1 MAPSQNRGK
10 LTSAFCQAVVI
21 PDHNS
26 RSVNRLLKRL
36 ELHTF
41 GNASAPFWNPAVLA
55 QCSDQT
61 GAHESSL
68 YLSNFGA
75 ICLQNRIALYFYP
88 CMPADYQSASPRSHR
103 IASLKINQIE
113 GREWWL
119 WGFAV
124 IVTLALTAGIV
135 FLTFFDQRSGVNTQ
149 YWTDLKE
156 WVRGLAALVL
166 LFDIYTMYQ
175 HMQLQRVRRQLIERD
190 ELFQLITENAADMI
204 AVVDAAGNRL
214 YNSPAYEKV
223 LGYSEHE
230 LSASSS
236 IEQIHPSDRERVLQ
250 AAANARSSGHGQR
263 LEYRMRHK
271 NGTWRILESTASPI
285 QNGTGNLEKL
295 VIVNRDITERKRAE
309 EMLEHR
315 ALHDEL
321 TELPN
326 RALFVDRLQH
336 SLIRARRHSDYKF
349 VVLFIDIDGFKVLN
363 DSLGHAAGDELLIQV
378 AHRLTA
384 SFRETDTVSRSGS
397 APEVNSKLTAD
408 GLARLGGDEFTALLD
423 DISQPSDAIRA
434 ARRILDKISLPFNIG
449 GQQIVISASIG
460 IAASSNSYD
469 GAEDLLRD
477 AEIAMYR
484 AKQSGKAR
492 CEVFDPAMH
501 SSAVRR
507 LKLETDL
514 RRGIEQGELLV
525 YYQPIISLES
535 GKIIGFEALSR
546 WKTVQGMVS
555 PAEFIPVA
563 DETGLILPMNRA
575 LYLESCQQL
584 QSWQSKLKCT
594 PPLTMSLNITPR
606 QFSLPDLAKE
616 MDVILTQSGIHPSTV
631 NLEITE
637 TIAMGDADRAFSVLS
652 DLKALGVRLSI
663 DDFGTGYSSLSRLP
677 RFPID
682 ALKIDRVFISQMTS
696 DHDNH
701 EIVRLIVMLA
711 HSLGLKVVAEGTEKQ
726 DEITELKHLKCEMA
740 QGFLYS
746 PPVDS
751 TKAFELLLSSHQ
763 VVMV

>member
-1 MAPSQNRGK
+1 M
-10 LTSAFCQAVVI
+10 T
-21 PDHNS
+21 
-26 RSVNRLLKRL
+26 
-36 ELHTF
+36 
-41 GNASAPFWNPAVLA
+41 
-55 QCSDQT
+55 
-61 GAHESSL
+61 
-68 YLSNFGA
+68 
-75 ICLQNRIALYFYP
+75 
-88 CMPADYQSASPRSHR
+88 
-103 IASLKINQIE
+103 SLKINQIE

-124 IVTLALTAGIV
+124 LVTLSLTAGIV
-135 FLTFFDQRSGVNTQ
+135 FLTFFDHVSGISAQ
-149 YWTDLKE
+149 YWTDLKD
-156 WVRGLAALVL
+156 WVRALAALVL
-166 LFDIYTMYQ
+166 LFDLYTMYQ
-175 HMQLQRVRRQLIERD
+175 HMQLQRVRRQLADRD

-204 AVVDAAGNRL
+204 AVVDSAGNRL
-214 YNSPAYEKV
+214 YNSPAYSKV
-223 LGYSEHE
+223 LGYSEEE
-230 LSASSS
+230 LSTSSAVD
-236 IEQIHPSDRERVLQ
+236 QIHPSDRERVLQ
-250 AAANARSSGHGQR
+250 AAAKARASGRGQR

-271 NGTWRILESTASPI
+271 NGDWRILESTASLI
-285 QNGTGNLEKL
+285 ENGNRSLDRL

-315 ALHDEL
+315 ALHDIL

-336 SLIRARRHSDYKF
+336 SLIRARRHSDYTF

-363 DSLGHAAGDELLIQV
+363 DSLGHSAGDELLVQV
-378 AHRLTA
+378 AKRLTA
-384 SFRETDTVSRSGS
+384 CFRETDTVSRS
-397 APEVNSKLTAD
+397 ATALNSKLTSD

-423 DISQPSDAIRA
+423 DVSDPRDAIRVA
-434 ARRILDKISLPFNIG
+434 HRILAKISHPFNIG
-449 GQQIVISASIG
+449 GQEIVISASIG
-460 IAASSNSYD
+460 IAASSNSYE
-469 GAEDLLRD
+469 GADDLLRD

-484 AKQSGKAR
+484 AKRAGKAR

-514 RRGIEQGELLV
+514 RRGLDQGELLV
-525 YYQPIISLES
+525 YYQPILSLES
-535 GKIIGFEALSR
+535 GKIIGFESLSR
-546 WKTVQGMVS
+546 WKTLQGMVS

-584 QSWQSKLKCT
+584 QTWQSKLNCT
-594 PPLTMSLNITPR
+594 PPLTISLNITPR
-606 QFSLPDLAKE
+606 QFAQPDLAKE
-616 MDVILTQSGIHPSTV
+616 IGEMLTKSGIEPGRV

-637 TIAMGDADRAFSVLS
+637 TIAMGDADHAFSVLS

-682 ALKIDRVFISQMTS
+682 ALKIDRVFISQMST

-701 EIVRLIVMLA
+701 EIVRLIISLA
-711 HSLGLKVVAEGTEKQ
+711 HSLGLKVVAEGTETQ
-726 DEITELKHLKCEMA
+726 DEVDELKRLKCEMV

-751 TKAFELLLSSHQ
+751 VKAFELLLASHRQ
-763 VVMV
+763 ALPV

>member
-1 MAPSQNRGK
+1 M
-10 LTSAFCQAVVI
+10 TS
-21 PDHNS
+21 DT
-26 RSVNRLLKRL
+26 K
-36 ELHTF
+36 T
-41 GNASAPFWNPAVLA
+41 
-55 QCSDQT
+55 
-61 GAHESSL
+61 
-68 YLSNFGA
+68 
-75 ICLQNRIALYFYP
+75 
-88 CMPADYQSASPRSHR
+88 ASPRSP
-103 IASLKINQIE
+103 AMTSLKINQIE

-119 WGFAV
+119 WGFAI
-124 IVTLALTAGIV
+124 IVTLALTAGII
-135 FLTFFDQRSGVNTQ
+135 FLTFFDHVSGINSQ
-149 YWTDLKE
+149 YWTDLKD

-166 LFDIYTMYQ
+166 IFDIYTMYQ
-175 HMQLQRVRRQLIERD
+175 HMQLQRVRRQLADRD
-190 ELFQLITENAADMI
+190 ELFQLITENAADLI
-204 AVVDAAGNRL
+204 AVVDSAGNRL
-214 YNSPAYEKV
+214 YNSPAYQTV
-223 LGYSEHE
+223 LGYSEEE
-230 LSASSS
+230 LRTSSS
-236 IEQIHPSDRERVLQ
+236 VDQIHPSDRERVLQ
-250 AAANARSSGHGQR
+250 AAAKARTSGHGQR

-271 NGTWRILESTASPI
+271 NGEWRILESTASLI
-285 QNGTGNLEKL
+285 QSGNGNLDRL

-315 ALHDEL
+315 ALHDIL

-336 SLIRARRHSDYKF
+336 SLIRARRHSDYTF

-363 DSLGHAAGDELLIQV
+363 DSLGHSAGDELLIQV
-378 AHRLTA
+378 AKRLTA
-384 SFRETDTVSRSGS
+384 CFRETDTVSRS
-397 APEVNSKLTAD
+397 ATAMNSPLTND
-408 GLARLGGDEFTALLD
+408 SLARLGGDEFTVLLD
-423 DISQPSDAIRA
+423 DVSEPSDAIRV
-434 ARRILDKISLPFNIG
+434 ARRIMDKIALPFTLA

-460 IAASSNSYD
+460 IAASNNAYECAD
-469 GAEDLLRD
+469 DLLRD

-484 AKQSGKAR
+484 AKRAGKAR

-514 RRGIEQGELLV
+514 RRGLDQGELLV
-525 YYQPIISLES
+525 YYQPILSLES
-535 GKIIGFEALSR
+535 GKIIGFESLSR

-584 QSWQSKLKCT
+584 QTWQSKLNCT
-594 PPLTMSLNITPR
+594 PPLTISLNITPR
-606 QFSLPDLAKE
+606 QFAQPDLAKE
-616 MDVILTQSGIHPSTV
+616 IGEMLTKSGIEPSRV

-637 TIAMGDADRAFSVLS
+637 TIAMGDADHAFSVLS

-682 ALKIDRVFISQMTS
+682 ALKIDRVFISQMST

-701 EIVRLIVMLA
+701 EIVRLIISLA
-711 HSLGLKVVAEGTEKQ
+711 HSLGLKVVAEGTETQ
-726 DEITELKHLKCEMA
+726 DEVDELKHLKCEMV

-751 TKAFELLLSSHQ
+751 VKAFDLLLASHRA
-763 VVMV
+763 VTV

>member
-1 MAPSQNRGK
+1 MQTRIVLFRQMPS
-10 LTSAFCQAVVI
+10 
-21 PDHNS
+21 
-26 RSVNRLLKRL
+26 
-36 ELHTF
+36 
-41 GNASAPFWNPAVLA
+41 
-55 QCSDQT
+55 
-61 GAHESSL
+61 ES
-68 YLSNFGA
+68 
-75 ICLQNRIALYFYP
+75 QR
-88 CMPADYQSASPRSHR
+88 ASPRSPG
-103 IASLKINQIE
+103 IASLKIHQIE

-124 IVTLALTAGIV
+124 IVTISLTAGIV
-135 FLTFFDQRSGVNTQ
+135 FLTFFDHDSAVNAQ
-149 YWTDLKE
+149 YWTDIKD

-166 LFDIYTMYQ
+166 IFDIYTMYQ
-175 HMQLQRVRRQLIERD
+175 HRQLQRVRRDLAERD

-214 YNSPAYEKV
+214 YNSPAYQKV
-223 LGYSEHE
+223 LGYSGEE

-236 IEQIHPSDRERVLQ
+236 VDQIHPSDRERVKQ
-250 AAANARSSGHGQR
+250 AAAKARTTGRGQT

-271 NGTWRILESTASPI
+271 NGDWRILESTASPI
-285 QNGTGNLEKL
+285 QNGNGKLERL

-315 ALHDEL
+315 ALHDGL

-336 SLIRARRHSDYKF
+336 SLIRSRRHSDYSF

-363 DSLGHAAGDELLIQV
+363 DSLGHSAGDELLIQV
-378 AHRLTA
+378 AKRLA
-384 SFRETDTVSRSGS
+384 ACFRETDTIARSAS
-397 APEVNSKLTAD
+397 EVNSKLTHD

-423 DISQPSDAIRA
+423 DVTEPSDAIRI
-434 ARRILDKISLPFNIG
+434 ARRILEKIAHPFNIG
-449 GQQIVISASIG
+449 GQEIVVSASIG
-460 IAASSNSYD
+460 IAASSNSYE
-469 GAEDLLRD
+469 GADDLLRD

-484 AKQSGKAR
+484 AKRAGKAR

-555 PAEFIPVA
+555 PVEFIPVA
-563 DETGLILPMNRA
+563 DETGLIIPMNRA

-584 QSWQSKLKCT
+584 QSWQSKLGCS

-606 QFSLPDLAKE
+606 QFALPDLAE
-616 MDVILTQSGIHPSTV
+616 EIGAILQQSGIPPSTV

-637 TIAMGDADRAFSVLS
+637 TIAMGDADHAFSVLS

-682 ALKIDRVFISQMTS
+682 ALKIDRVFISQMSS

-711 HSLGLKVVAEGTEKQ
+711 HSLGLKVVAEGTETQ
-726 DEITELKHLKCEMA
+726 DQITELKHLKCEMA
-740 QGFLYS
+740 QGFLFS

-751 TKAFELLLSSHQ
+751 TQAFELLLNSHRS
-763 VVMV
+763 VTV

>member
-1 MAPSQNRGK
+1 MA
-10 LTSAFCQAVVI
+10 
-21 PDHNS
+21 
-26 RSVNRLLKRL
+26 
-36 ELHTF
+36 
-41 GNASAPFWNPAVLA
+41 
-55 QCSDQT
+55 SDPK
-61 GAHESSL
+61 
-68 YLSNFGA
+68 N
-75 ICLQNRIALYFYP
+75 
-88 CMPADYQSASPRSHR
+88 
-103 IASLKINQIE
+103 ASLKPHSIPSLKIHQIE

-124 IVTLALTAGIV
+124 VVTLALTAGIV
-135 FLTFFDQRSGVNTQ
+135 FLTFFDHEAGISAQ
-149 YWTDLKE
+149 YWTDLKD

-166 LFDIYTMYQ
+166 LFDIYTMFQ
-175 HMQLQRVRRQLIERD
+175 HRQLQRVRRQLADRD
-190 ELFQLITENAADMI
+190 ELFQLISENAADLI
-204 AVVDAAGNRL
+204 AVVDGAGNRL
-214 YNSPAYEKV
+214 YNSPAYFKV
-223 LGYSEHE
+223 LGYSEEE

-236 IEQIHPSDRERVLQ
+236 IDQIHPSDRERVLQ
-250 AAANARSSGHGQR
+250 AAAKARASGRGER

-271 NGTWRILESTASPI
+271 NGDWRILESTASPI
-285 QNGTGNLEKL
+285 QSGSGEMDRL

-315 ALHDEL
+315 ALHDVL

-336 SLIRARRHSDYKF
+336 SLIRARRHSDYTF

-363 DSLGHAAGDELLIQV
+363 DSLGHSAGDELLIQV
-378 AHRLTA
+378 AKRLSA
-384 SFRETDTVSRSGS
+384 GFRETDTISRS
-397 APEVNSKLTAD
+397 APGKMLNSHD
-408 GLARLGGDEFTALLD
+408 DSLARLGGDEFTVLLD
-423 DISQPSDAIRA
+423 DVSEPSDAIRV
-434 ARRILDKISLPFNIG
+434 ARRILDKIALPFHIG

-460 IAASSNSYD
+460 IAASSNAYE

-484 AKQSGKAR
+484 AKQAGKAR

-501 SSAVRR
+501 STAVRR

-514 RRGIEQGELLV
+514 RRGIEHGELLV

-535 GKIIGFEALSR
+535 GRIVGFEALSR

-555 PAEFIPVA
+555 PLDFIPIA
-563 DETGLILPMNRA
+563 DETGLIIPMNRA

-584 QSWQSKLKCT
+584 KSWQAKLNCT

-606 QFSLPDLAKE
+606 QFAQPDLAKE
-616 MDVILTQSGIHPSTV
+616 IGEILTQSGINPGTV
-631 NLEITE
+631 SLEITE
-637 TIAMGDADRAFSVLS
+637 TIAMGEADHAFSVLS

-682 ALKIDRVFISQMTS
+682 ALKIDRVFISQMST

-701 EIVRLIVMLA
+701 EIVRLIIMLA
-711 HSLGLKVVAEGTEKQ
+711 HSLGLKVVAEGTETQ
-726 DEITELKHLKCEMA
+726 DEVNELKHLKCEMV

-751 TKAFELLLSSHQ
+751 VKAFELLLASHR
-763 VVMV
+763 

>member
-1 MAPSQNRGK
+1 MS
-10 LTSAFCQAVVI
+10 
-21 PDHNS
+21 
-26 RSVNRLLKRL
+26 
-36 ELHTF
+36 
-41 GNASAPFWNPAVLA
+41 
-55 QCSDQT
+55 SDT
-61 GAHESSL
+61 KT
-68 YLSNFGA
+68 
-75 ICLQNRIALYFYP
+75 
-88 CMPADYQSASPRSHR
+88 ASPRSP
-103 IASLKINQIE
+103 AMTSLKINQIE

-124 IVTLALTAGIV
+124 IVTLALTAGII
-135 FLTFFDQRSGVNTQ
+135 FLTFFDNVSGINPQ
-149 YWTDLKE
+149 YWTDLKD

-166 LFDIYTMYQ
+166 IFDIYTMYQ
-175 HMQLQRVRRQLIERD
+175 HMQLQRVRRQLADRD

-204 AVVDAAGNRL
+204 AVVDSAGNRL
-214 YNSPAYEKV
+214 YNSPAYSKV
-223 LGYSEHE
+223 LGYSEEE
-230 LSASSS
+230 LSTSSAVD
-236 IEQIHPSDRERVLQ
+236 QIHPSDRERVLQ
-250 AAANARSSGHGQR
+250 AAAKARASGRGQR

-271 NGTWRILESTASPI
+271 NGDWRILESTASLI
-285 QNGTGNLEKL
+285 ENGNRSLDRL

-315 ALHDEL
+315 ALHDIL

-336 SLIRARRHSDYKF
+336 SLIRARRHSDYTF

-363 DSLGHAAGDELLIQV
+363 DSLGHSAGDELLIQV
-378 AHRLTA
+378 AKRLTA
-384 SFRETDTVSRSGS
+384 CFRETDTVSRS
-397 APEVNSKLTAD
+397 ATAMNSTVTND
-408 GLARLGGDEFTALLD
+408 SLARLGGDEFTVLLD
-423 DISQPSDAIRA
+423 DVSEASDAIRV
-434 ARRILDKISLPFNIG
+434 ARRILDKIALPFTIG

-460 IAASSNSYD
+460 IAASSNSYE
-469 GAEDLLRD
+469 GADDLLRD

-484 AKQSGKAR
+484 AKQAGKAR

-514 RRGIEQGELLV
+514 RRGLDQGELLV
-525 YYQPIISLES
+525 YYQPILSLES
-535 GKIIGFEALSR
+535 GKIIGFESLSR

-584 QSWQSKLKCT
+584 QTWQSKLNCT
-594 PPLTMSLNITPR
+594 PPLTISLNITPR
-606 QFSLPDLAKE
+606 QFAQPDLAKE
-616 MDVILTQSGIHPSTV
+616 IGEMLTKSGVEPSRV

-637 TIAMGDADRAFSVLS
+637 TIAMGDADHAFSVLS

-682 ALKIDRVFISQMTS
+682 ALKIDRVFISQMST

-701 EIVRLIVMLA
+701 EIVRLIISLA
-711 HSLGLKVVAEGTEKQ
+711 HSLGLKVVAEGTETQ
-726 DEITELKHLKCEMA
+726 DEVNELKHLKCEMV

-751 TKAFELLLSSHQ
+751 VKAFELLLSSHRA
-763 VVMV
+763 VTV